1 MSELEDRKL
10 IAKTIRDLQMFKLN
24 LLQYVNK
31 IIIKLER
38 NLIEK
43 N

>member
-1 MSELEDRKL
+1 MTELEDRKL

-24 LLQYVNK
+24 LLQYVNEV
-31 IIIKLER
+31 IIKLER
-38 NLIEK
+38 TLTEK